1 MKKYNIYNK
10 KIMSKQNTNTN
21 QSNSIGKIITFGSL
35 NLFLTLRLERED
47 LTTNFNYL
55 QSLEDLTFLTENEK
69 LWERIELTSKNELFN
84 TLLRMN
90 RIKQNKNIISY
101 LVLDKLNYKEEQS
114 KFQKLLDYVLFEN
127 GFVVHSY
134 EVCSCQ
140 ISINLKLLYKKRM
153 KKFVICGEED
163 YDQDEMA
170 YNVEEEEEK
179 KNEKENQNQS
189 QEEGVMEPQP
199 QEEGK
204 KENEEEKK
212 DDKTDKNEKK
222 EEKNSK
228 KGENNDNTKEEE
240 EEEESENEN
249 VDPNDIGYFEKIP
262 DEEVKF
268 GDFKYIYINY
278 KDFQQGGELSNQIN
292 INQLY
297 NYLGKLKKN
306 GKIKI
311 IMNFGENFRKKNIYK
326 FLKISDIHIFRD
338 RNELLGILKKR
349 MTKEESKKE
358 KESQQLLKLLKTQK
372 IPKITKK
379 LESKNTSMI
388 NMKDDNKTS
397 RKGFN
402 SSLNNDS
409 FIKMGQTLNKSQSM
423 KSIYAP
429 KSLNGTFE
437 KYKYK
442 KGSLDKNNMHIY
454 LREIIFMSKIKE
466 KHPNYNDKLGIYLD
480 QYKRIY
486 IVQYKKSL
494 FVPNVS
500 EYNLNI
506 YPKPNVHNKAETDK
520 IDKILCN
527 DKTKYNNILY
537 SCIISCIIDDI
548 DNYFMYYYY
557 SHISILKVLALEKNK
572 LPIPKD
578 KKFYI
583 VQIDKKE
590 LNKME
595 KEENTKQKEN
605 GFNNNHF
612 QVKYK
617 GNDSKYY
624 PLMDKF
630 LTSYMQSM
638 VNIDILKNKNLI
650 NEKKKILYD
659 PEYKDIYKLGNYNED
674 INDVKFAKFIMKET
688 KNIKTKEKDYKKEFM
703 SKKPEMKYHLPGI
716 NGIPEYAVYLS
727 KNERK
732 KLIMNKLP
740 PIKQS
745 KKPKRNIKNQ
755 KNKNEKKEENEKEE
769 VIKLKNNNLEKV
781 EKKEEKL
788 NEAGNKFMV
797 EQLDEEKEKEKE
809 KEKKKKINTDKYKE
823 IKFEKTQLESNNN

>member
-1 MKKYNIYNK
+1 
-10 KIMSKQNTNTN
+10 
-21 QSNSIGKIITFGSL
+21 
-35 NLFLTLRLERED
+35 
-47 LTTNFNYL
+47 
-55 QSLEDLTFLTENEK
+55 
-69 LWERIELTSKNELFN
+69 
-84 TLLRMN
+84 
-90 RIKQNKNIISY
+90 
-101 LVLDKLNYKEEQS
+101 
-114 KFQKLLDYVLFEN
+114 
-127 GFVVHSY
+127 
-134 EVCSCQ
+134 
-140 ISINLKLLYKKRM
+140 
-153 KKFVICGEED
+153 
-163 YDQDEMA
+163 
-170 YNVEEEEEK
+170 
-179 KNEKENQNQS
+179 
-189 QEEGVMEPQP
+189 
-199 QEEGK
+199 
-204 KENEEEKK
+204 
-212 DDKTDKNEKK
+212 
-222 EEKNSK
+222 
-228 KGENNDNTKEEE
+228 
-240 EEEESENEN
+240 
-249 VDPNDIGYFEKIP
+249 
-262 DEEVKF
+262 
-268 GDFKYIYINY
+268 
-278 KDFQQGGELSNQIN
+278 
-292 INQLY
+292 
-297 NYLGKLKKN
+297 
-306 GKIKI
+306 
-311 IMNFGENFRKKNIYK
+311 
-326 FLKISDIHIFRD
+326 
-338 RNELLGILKKR
+338 
-349 MTKEESKKE
+349 
-358 KESQQLLKLLKTQK
+358 
-372 IPKITKK
+372 
-379 LESKNTSMI
+379 
-388 NMKDDNKTS
+388 
-397 RKGFN
+397 
-402 SSLNNDS
+402 
-409 FIKMGQTLNKSQSM
+409 
-423 KSIYAP
+423 
-429 KSLNGTFE
+429 
-437 KYKYK
+437 
-442 KGSLDKNNMHIY
+442 
-454 LREIIFMSKIKE
+454 
-466 KHPNYNDKLGIYLD
+466 
-480 QYKRIY
+480 
-486 IVQYKKSL
+486 
-494 FVPNVS
+494 
-500 EYNLNI
+500 
-506 YPKPNVHNKAETDK
+506 
-520 IDKILCN
+520 
-527 DKTKYNNILY
+527 
-537 SCIISCIIDDI
+537 
-548 DNYFMYYYY
+548 MYYYY

-809 KEKKKKINTDKYKE
+809 KKKKINTDKYKE